1 MMTSSAPV
9 KASLM
14 LAISVLSSGIRLPY
28 SLILL
33 ETLDDRV
40 GVDVRDISSDTWGT
54 SDIVEGESGD
64 EGVSLQEERHGLT
77 NTTYKSSEG

>member
-1 MMTSSAPV
+1 MD
-9 KASLM
+9 
-14 LAISVLSSGIRLPY
+14 

-40 GVDVRDISSDTWGT
+40 GVDVRDISSDTWST

-64 EGVSLQEERHGLT
+64 EGVSLQEKRHGLT
-77 NTTYKSSEG
+77 NTTYTSSEG